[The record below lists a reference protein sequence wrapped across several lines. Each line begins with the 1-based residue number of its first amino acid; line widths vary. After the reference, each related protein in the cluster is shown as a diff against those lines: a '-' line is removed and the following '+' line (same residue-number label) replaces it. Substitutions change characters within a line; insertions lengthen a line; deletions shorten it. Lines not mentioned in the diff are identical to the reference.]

1 MDLLRQEGYEIKRG
15 KHIPIK
21 GRAQK
26 RFIRLDSL
34 HVGFRTQ
41 DLMQILENAQKSP
54 SVQHTPGKRQRI
66 DLLVDLQAKIQEG
79 KGAREL
85 GAAGI
90 VKVEL
95 GELGKL
101 LENFAE
107 SALVFSVNLFAVV

>member
-1 MDLLRQEGYEIKRG
+1 MDLYSSIKRELLQDG
-15 KHIPIK
+15 RGCGAQIHITESC
-21 GRAQK
+21 R
-26 RFIRLDSL
+26 RLQPVEEML
-34 HVGFRTQ
+34 QVT
-41 DLMQILENAQKSP
+41 
-54 SVQHTPGKRQRI
+54 RI
-66 DLLVDLQAKIQEG
+66 AKP
-79 KGAREL
+79 GAREL